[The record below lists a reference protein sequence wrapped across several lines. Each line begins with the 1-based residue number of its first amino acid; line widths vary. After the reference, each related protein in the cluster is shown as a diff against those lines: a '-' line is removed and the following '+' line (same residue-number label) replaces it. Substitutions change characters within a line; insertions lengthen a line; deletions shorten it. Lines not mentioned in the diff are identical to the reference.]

1 MKNRFNQERG
11 MPIAAKLEKTLLDAA
26 NGTFDSTK
34 GLAREVEM
42 YSKDMDM
49 QHLLVQL
56 QL

>member
-1 MKNRFNQERG
+1 